1 MAITQPTI
9 VIVTGRPA
17 AGKSTL
23 AKWLSQEL
31 KLPLVSKD
39 RIREELFDRL
49 GWKDRKWA
57 QELGKASVD
66 MMFYFAR
73 AELEVGHSIIMDNSF
88 YPPVSNPRFQA
99 LKEQYRAES
108 IQIVCDSDR
117 ETLFQRFKLRADSGT
132 RHPGHGDYDV
142 LEDLYVSLADP
153 SSPILDIGGL
163 LIEVDTTDFA
173 KVNYQEI
180 LKQVKLSLMKYIL
193 VSIRFVVWCF
203 QWRELIS
210 FTSFRHLHPEGSGEF
225 ITNDMI
231 LRFHL

>member
-1 MAITQPTI
+1 MPPTI
-9 VIVTGRPA
+9 IIVTGRPA

-39 RIREELFDRL
+39 AIREELFNRL

-73 AELEVGHSIIMDNSF
+73 AELDVGHSIIMDNSF

-99 LKEQYRAES
+99 LKEEYQATS

-117 ETLFQRFKLRADSGT
+117 ETLFQRFKSRADAGN
-132 RHPGHGDYDV
+132 RHPGHGDQAV
-142 LEDLYVSLADP
+142 LEELYENLADILP
-153 SSPILDIGGL
+153 SPILDIGGSV
-163 LIEVDTTDFA
+163 IEVDTTDFA
-173 KVNYQEI
+173 KVDYRKI
-180 LKQVKLSLMKYIL
+180 LEQVKSFLSL
-193 VSIRFVVWCF
+193 
-203 QWRELIS
+203 
-210 FTSFRHLHPEGSGEF
+210 
-225 ITNDMI
+225 
-231 LRFHL
+231 

>member
-1 MAITQPTI
+1 MHSTI
-9 VIVTGRPA
+9 IIVTGRPA

-31 KLPLVSKD
+31 KFPLVSKD
-39 RIREELFDRL
+39 SIREELFDRL

-99 LKEQYRAES
+99 LKEQYYAKS

-117 ETLFQRFKLRADSGT
+117 ETLFQRFKSRTESGS
-132 RHPGHGDYDV
+132 RHPGHGDQDV
-142 LEDLYVSLADP
+142 LEELYANLADT
-153 SSPILDIGGL
+153 SSQILEIGGPV
-163 LIEVDTTDFA
+163 IEIDTTDFA

-180 LKQVKLSLMKYIL
+180 LKQVKSLL
-193 VSIRFVVWCF
+193 A
-203 QWRELIS
+203 
-210 FTSFRHLHPEGSGEF
+210 
-225 ITNDMI
+225 
-231 LRFHL
+231 